1 MNFYKFLKG
10 LEPNAKG
17 HLIQDIWDFS
27 DREINAN
34 HDFIQ
39 TLFPLD
45 EPSNWSLN
53 KLYLEDSKEIEK
65 IRFDPMAVGNILRSK
80 EWFLAYLK
88 RNDAWQYFHNHN
100 QLRITRIIK
109 SLILLVSRE
118 EANLFYEE
126 LIKSLNN
133 DSKIPAVSYEHWRNA
148 TDNCLLKEAR

>member
-1 MNFYKFLKG
+1 M
-10 LEPNAKG
+10 
-17 HLIQDIWDFS
+17 
-27 DREINAN
+27 
-34 HDFIQ
+34 
-39 TLFPLD
+39 
-45 EPSNWSLN
+45 
-53 KLYLEDSKEIEK
+53 YLEDTKEIEK
-65 IRFDPMAVGNILRSK
+65 IRFDPIAVVNILRSK